1 MAEMEDGYLA
11 GCLAQ
16 GVCPVCKEPLGAR
29 VGSGRPK
36 DGAFCS
42 LTCYAQ
48 WHQAALAQRHKARM
62 KGRAG
67 E

>member
-1 MAEMEDGYLA
+1 MAETEDAFLA
-11 GCLAQ
+11 GCLAR
-16 GVCPVCKEPLGAR
+16 GVCPTCMKPLVAR
-29 VGSGRPK
+29 IGSGRPK
-36 DGAFCS
+36 DGTFCS

-48 WHQAALAQRHKARM
+48 WHETALVRRHEARL